1 MVRHEGRISLRLV
14 VASLMAVIALG
25 AVACASGGA
34 EVVGQAPQQPAAAS
48 AAAPAAPA
56 ADPLAPAAAAPT
68 TQTMPSEPAM
78 GDAMMDKP
86 KYGGTLN
93 YFMRGELR
101 GGFNPHY
108 PGGRRETRTAM
119 GFAYENLG
127 TWDNLEGQSCTYNLT
142 PWVAESWE
150 WTDETTLVVTIPQ
163 GIKFHN
169 KPPVNG
175 RELKARDVVF
185 SFAQHRE
192 GGLQPRLWE
201 NVVSM
206 DATDDYTVTF
216 KLTKPSPLFL
226 SEMISDYRATL
237 LTQEAGGPEGDYT
250 TAESVIGTGPWQLTK
265 STPGVGVTFERH
277 SDYRIEGRPY
287 IDNVNLS
294 IMRDP
299 TTRVAAIEV
308 GKLDALDELSIGLKE
323 RMQQTSPDI
332 QWVDCPGTLTQGIT
346 MNNQEPPFTDVRVR
360 RAVSMAIDRESITKG
375 LLGGFGVSVGVAP
388 PADPNALRIEDFPP
402 EARQYLEYNPEGAR
416 ALLAEAGFSD
426 GHLPGDL
433 PARSYGSPFNE
444 LRDVVPTLLK
454 RVGIDASLKIVSPA
468 EYSSLLANRSYGPI
482 MITRLSSKAAPGG
495 RASPP
500 TTAKRRPAPTGP
512 ASWTPTWT
520 RSLSRWAQEPGPQ
533 YKQAQLSKEAQISLV
548 TNANRI
554 WLPYPRRPGGL
565 PTLVQGAQEVQLAP
579 LDPCLIP
586 KVPGRVAGQV
596 A

>member
-48 AAAPAAPA
+48 APAPAAPA

-169 KPPVNG
+169 RPPVNG

-192 GGLQPRLWE
+192 GGLQPLYWD

-216 KLTKPSPLFL
+216 KLTNPSPLFVSQL
-226 SEMISDYRATL
+226 ISDYRAPL

-250 TAESVIGTGPWQLTK
+250 SAESVIGTGPWQLTK

-323 RMQQTSPDI
+323 RMQRTSPDI

-426 GHLPGDL
+426 GISLDL

-444 LRDVVPTLLK
+444 LRDIVPTLLK
-454 RVGIDASLKIVSPA
+454 RVGIDASLRIVSPA
-468 EYSSLLANRSYGPI
+468 EYSSMLSNRSYGPI
-482 MITRLSSKAAPGG
+482 MITRLSSKAPLAADLFAYHSQQAPSSN
-495 RASPP
+495 RANVNDPNMDKILNEL
-500 TTAKRRPAPTGP
+500 AKTLDPV
-512 ASWTPTWT
+512 
-520 RSLSRWAQEPGPQ
+520 
-533 YKQAQLSKEAQISLV
+533 KQAQLIKEAQISLV

-554 WLPYPRRPGGL
+554 WLPFPVDPVAYQPWFKGPKKYNWHLWIHASSLRFRD
-565 PTLVQGAQEVQLAP
+565 VW
-579 LDPCLIP
+579 LD
-586 KVPGRVAGQV
+586 K
-596 A
+596 